1 MTRIDDTFT
10 RLKAEDKAAFVAFIM
25 AGDPDYETSLS
36 LLKQMP
42 AAGVDVIELGICF
55 TDPMA
60 DGAAIQAAG
69 LRALEGGQTL
79 KKTLS
84 MVADFRIEDKTTP
97 IILMGYYNPIYIYG
111 VEAFLKDADAAG
123 VDGLIVVD
131 LPPEEDAELCL
142 PARKAGLDFI
152 RLTTPTTDDKRLP
165 EVIKNTSGFVYYVS
179 VAGITGGA
187 AGEKAAVDEAV
198 DRIRQAAQLP
208 VAVGFGIKTPDQAR
222 EIAKIADGV
231 VVGSELISKLADSP
245 EAAID
250 HMNALAEA
258 IHTARKT

>member
-97 IILMGYYNPIYIYG
+97 IILMGYSNRRSFFERCG
-111 VEAFLKDADAAG
+111 CG
-123 VDGLIVVD
+123 
-131 LPPEEDAELCL
+131 
-142 PARKAGLDFI
+142 R
-152 RLTTPTTDDKRLP
+152 R
-165 EVIKNTSGFVYYVS
+165 
-179 VAGITGGA
+179 
-187 AGEKAAVDEAV
+187 
-198 DRIRQAAQLP
+198 
-208 VAVGFGIKTPDQAR
+208 
-222 EIAKIADGV
+222 
-231 VVGSELISKLADSP
+231 
-245 EAAID
+245 
-250 HMNALAEA
+250 
-258 IHTARKT
+258 